1 MKGKVLVI
9 GAGAVGQVT
18 THKCAQFPEIFT
30 EICLASRT
38 KSKCDAIA
46 AQLSRKITTAE
57 VDADKSEQ
65 VVALLN
71 KFKPD
76 ILINVA
82 LPYQNLAIMDACLDK
97 GVDYVDTACY
107 EAYDSKGFSYK
118 EQWQYHEKFQE
129 KNLMALLGCGFDPGV
144 TNVFVKY
151 GSDKHFD
158 EIEYLDILDC
168 NAGDHGLPFATN
180 FNPEI
185 NLREL
190 DQPGVYYQ
198 DGQWV
203 QIPSLSIKR
212 NFAFEQVGVK
222 DIYLIYHEELETIT
236 KHIPNIKQAR
246 FWMTFSDSYILHL
259 NVLRNIGLTSI
270 EPIEFAGQKIV
281 PIQFLKALLPEPST
295 LGARTKGK
303 TNIGCIMQG
312 KKDGKPKTLYLYQI
326 CDHQDCY
333 KEVKSQGVAYTAGVP
348 PVIGA
353 ALILQNK
360 WKMSGVFNCEE
371 LNPMPFLDFME
382 KFGLPWKEVE
392 GVEFD
397 IRI

>member
-212 NFAFEQVGVK
+212 NFDFPQVGVK

>member
-1 MKGKVLVI
+1 MVGRVLVI
-9 GAGAVGQVT
+9 GAGAVGNVVVR
-18 THKCAQFPEIFT
+18 KLAQLPEVFP

-38 KSKCDAIA
+38 KAKCDAIA
-46 AQLSRKITTAE
+46 ARLNRKIVTAE
-57 VDADKSEQ
+57 VDADKTEQ
-65 VVALLN
+65 VVALIN

-82 LPYQNLAIMDACLDK
+82 LPYQDLAMMDACLET

-107 EAYDSKGFSYK
+107 EAYDAKGFSYQ
-118 EQWQYHEKFQE
+118 EQWEYHERFKQ
-129 KNLMALLGCGFDPGV
+129 KNIMALLGCGFDPGV

-151 GSDKHFD
+151 ASEHHFD

-185 NLREL
+185 NIREL
-190 DQPGVYYQ
+190 DQPGVYYR
-198 DGQWV
+198 DGEWV
-203 QIPSLSIKR
+203 EIPSLSIKR
-212 NFAFEQVGVK
+212 NFAFPQVGNK

-236 KHIPNIKQAR
+236 KHIPKIQQAR
-246 FWMTFSDSYILHL
+246 FWMTFSDSYIQHL
-259 NVLRNIGLTSI
+259 NVLRNVGLTSI
-270 EPIEFAGQKIV
+270 EPIEFQGQKIV
-281 PIQFLKALLPEPST
+281 PLQFLKALLPEPST
-295 LGARTKGK
+295 LGDKTQGK

-312 KKDGKPKTLYLYQI
+312 KKDGKPKTLYVYQI

-333 KEVKSQGVAYTAGVP
+333 REVESQGVAYTAGVP

-353 ALILQNK
+353 ALMLQNK
-360 WKMSGVFNCEE
+360 WRIPGVFNCEQ
-371 LNPMPFLDFME
+371 LDPMPFLNFMNE
-382 KFGLPWKEVE
+382 FGLPWTEKV

-397 IRI
+397 TKI

>member
-18 THKCAQFPEIFT
+18 TQKCAQFPEIFT

-38 KSKCDAIA
+38 KFKCDVIA
-46 AQLSRKITTAE
+46 AQLSRKIATAE
-57 VDADKSEQ
+57 VDADKIEQ
-65 VVALLN
+65 VVALIN

-82 LPYQNLAIMDACLDK
+82 LPYQNLVIMDACLET
-97 GVDYVDTACY
+97 GVDYIDTACY
-107 EAYDSKGFSYK
+107 EAYDAKGFSYK
-118 EQWQYHEKFQE
+118 EQWQYYDKFKA

-151 GSDKHFD
+151 GLEKHFD

-190 DQPGVYYQ
+190 DQPGFYYK
-198 DGQWV
+198 DGKWV
-203 QIPSLSIKR
+203 EIPSLSMKR
-212 NFAFEQVGVK
+212 DFAFEQVGVK

-246 FWMTFSDSYILHL
+246 FWMTFSDSYIQYL
-259 NVLRNIGLTSI
+259 NVFRNIGLTSI
-270 EPIEFAGQKIV
+270 EAIDFEGQKIV
-281 PIQFLKALLPEPST
+281 PLQFLKALLPEPST
-295 LGARTKGK
+295 LGERTKGK

-312 KKDGKPKTLYLYQI
+312 KKDGKIKTLYLYQI

-360 WKMSGVFNCEE
+360 WRMSGVFNCEE
-371 LNPMPFLDFME
+371 LNPMPFLNFMG
-382 KFGLPWKEVE
+382 KFGLPWKELE

>member
-46 AQLSRKITTAE
+46 AQLQRKIETAQ
-57 VDADKSEQ
+57 VNADKSEQ

-212 NFAFEQVGVK
+212 NFDFPQVGVK